1 MKLLYMYRYGILG
14 GVCTQL
20 LHRLRHLDRKL
31 GIEVHCGFLSDHGV
45 SDMLSP
51 YATLHFGLNG
61 ENTASFLEQ
70 GAFDLV
76 VVIDSEEYL
85 QAIKTMEN
93 RPTLLVEVHTSIE
106 RNLSYLSRIQPNEVE
121 GFFTVSE
128 YMKTRIQAH
137 ASESLG
143 SPQISLFSN
152 VLDTDLFSP
161 KSLNAEGPPV
171 VCWVGKIDDHKD
183 WKAFMHISERIHE
196 GLPEAEFWIIGGQT
210 CSQER
215 ANEVFDLADEKG
227 IIERFRWI
235 DRVENVNMPKLYSL
249 VSQRGGIK
257 LVTSHCESFG
267 MSVLEAL
274 LSGCPVVATDVG
286 ALSEIVQENEAYT
299 LYQLKDFDAAS
310 VKAQHMLENQ
320 PRLVRHLT
328 ALRPSLVELYD
339 SQHRVTEYWSKLL
352 VYGDDS

>member
-1 MKLLYMYRYGILG
+1 MKLLYLYRYGILG

-20 LHRLRHLDRKL
+20 LHRLRHLDREL

-45 SDMLSP
+45 SEMLSP

-61 ENTASFLEQ
+61 ENTASFLEEE
-70 GAFDLV
+70 AFDLV

-161 KSLNAEGPPV
+161 KSLNAEGPPLY
-171 VCWVGKIDDHKD
+171 VGSEKSMTTRTGKHSCTSQSAST
-183 WKAFMHISERIHE
+183 KANPMQNFGSSGGKRAVKNERSRSLI
-196 GLPEAEFWIIGGQT
+196 WRT
-210 CSQER
+210 KR
-215 ANEVFDLADEKG
+215 ASSN
-227 IIERFRWI
+227 
-235 DRVENVNMPKLYSL
+235 
-249 VSQRGGIK
+249 
-257 LVTSHCESFG
+257 
-267 MSVLEAL
+267 
-274 LSGCPVVATDVG
+274 
-286 ALSEIVQENEAYT
+286 
-299 LYQLKDFDAAS
+299 DFDGLI
-310 VKAQHMLENQ
+310 V
-320 PRLVRHLT
+320 
-328 ALRPSLVELYD
+328 
-339 SQHRVTEYWSKLL
+339 SKT
-352 VYGDDS
+352 